1 MLKNQRKDTYQLHN
15 QSLHLHPPPLGSP
28 RFARGTAQGFGSP
41 CLQVSVIAPTDAVI
55 IEGTAQGFGS
65 PCKQGEP

>member
-1 MLKNQRKDTYQLHN
+1 LQVSVIAPTD
-15 QSLHLHPPPLGSP
+15 
-28 RFARGTAQGFGSP
+28 AVIIEGTAQGFGSP

-65 PCKQGEP
+65 PCLQGEP